1 MTARQNQSHQ
11 SVQAALLKRI
21 HSGEWSPGTYIP
33 GEVDLAAEFG
43 CSRTTVN
50 RALRQLAENGIVERK
65 RKRGTRITPMPVARA
80 TLEIPIIRKEV
91 TDRGGLYRHSVIK
104 QEICEA
110 PASIYAR
117 LQLPKEDLL
126 HLQTLHL
133 SDNRPFMFEDRWVN
147 MTAAPD
153 ITDAS
158 FKTISPNEWLVQ
170 EVPYSDG
177 DISFSACAA
186 DEKIAD
192 FLEIKSGSPLF
203 LVERTTRMHDI
214 SITTLKMYYP
224 EGFRMSSRL

>member
-1 MTARQNQSHQ
+1 
-11 SVQAALLKRI
+11 I
-21 HSGEWSPGTYIP
+21 G
-33 GEVDLAAEFG
+33 
-43 CSRTTVN
+43 
-50 RALRQLAENGIVERK
+50 
-65 RKRGTRITPMPVARA
+65 
-80 TLEIPIIRKEV
+80 KEV

-117 LQLPKEDLL
+117 LQLPREDLL

-147 MTAAPD
+147 ITAAPD
-153 ITDAS
+153 ITKAS

-192 FLEIKSGSPLF
+192 FLEIKTGSPLF
-203 LVERTTRMHDI
+203 LIERTTRMHDI
-214 SITTLKMYYP
+214 PITTLKMYYP